1 MNVQQNKTMSVR
13 DMGRL
18 LGLKKVESY
27 WLVHKG
33 YFEAIL
39 VNGKMRVVTESFE
52 HWYAGQIKY
61 HKVTGEAPGKR
72 LKQESYSAKDI
83 GEILQISES
92 FAYELMKAA
101 GVKPIL
107 VDYWQRFPEE
117 AFDEWYMHQTRY
129 RNQTDRERDAEI
141 EENSISLPEMARI
154 LNVSRHI
161 VYGILGSKLGKE
173 MLEVVIVGDRKRV
186 TKESF
191 DRWYYSQSTYFKPED
206 RPEGY
211 PKKRQSYADSLTKKK
226 VKTPSGPREVRH
238 SENPDYLTV
247 DEAALLTKT
256 DTAQIHRWIR
266 ADKFPV
272 LRISRKVIRIPAADF
287 DKFLLSIQQQSKG
300 E

>member
-33 YFEAIL
+33 YFETIL

-107 VDYWQRFPEE
+107 VDYWQRFPKE

-141 EENSISLPEMARI
+141 EENSISLPEMAA
-154 LNVSRHI
+154 NWSRVQGAFGEKVVFVVPDTKPCLAVHMTA
-161 VYGILGSKLGKE
+161 SK
-173 MLEVVIVGDRKRV
+173 
-186 TKESF
+186 
-191 DRWYYSQSTYFKPED
+191 
-206 RPEGY
+206 
-211 PKKRQSYADSLTKKK
+211 
-226 VKTPSGPREVRH
+226 
-238 SENPDYLTV
+238 
-247 DEAALLTKT
+247 
-256 DTAQIHRWIR
+256 
-266 ADKFPV
+266 
-272 LRISRKVIRIPAADF
+272 
-287 DKFLLSIQQQSKG
+287 
-300 E
+300 